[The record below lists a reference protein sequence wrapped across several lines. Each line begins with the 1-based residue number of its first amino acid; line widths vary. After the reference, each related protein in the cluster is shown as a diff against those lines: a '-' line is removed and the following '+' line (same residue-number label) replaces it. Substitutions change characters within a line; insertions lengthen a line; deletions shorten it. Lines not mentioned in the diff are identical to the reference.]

1 MKITILLIIL
11 SIASLL
17 FSVPKSSDT
26 TTQEKQDTLFADS
39 IFTNY
44 QPLYM
49 QNRFTD
55 NLWINQ
61 PLKEY
66 NRYQNILFSVVFSYF
81 TFNRTDS
88 DGGPYIM
95 ATIPT
100 AAVFGGAIGLSKAG
114 YHQFFSSNTVPKFR
128 KPILFIENGVLLN
141 DEPGYTTKIA
151 YKRNFSCFDEIGVT
165 FGCEQ
170 YNYSNL
176 FNLHAEITD
185 YKLNIDHFYL
195 FYSLGLG
202 YSDSHYKTE
211 DSDSYE
217 KNLDFSANLQAGIKL
232 NLFDFTYFKVG
243 FNYHYSPILD
253 KIADESSEHDDSIKS
268 NFVFI
273 IGTELF

>member
-1 MKITILLIIL
+1 MKKTLLLIML

-26 TTQEKQDTLFADS
+26 TTPEKQDTLLAVS
-39 IFTNY
+39 ILTTY

-49 QNRFTD
+49 QNSFTD

-61 PLKEY
+61 PIKEF
-66 NRYQNILFSVVFSYF
+66 NRYHNLLYSIAFSYVISK
-81 TFNRTDS
+81 RSYSDS
-88 DGGPYIM
+88 GYLTV
-95 ATIPT
+95 ATPT
-100 AAVFGGAIGLSKAG
+100 AAVAGGVIGLSKVA
-114 YHQFFSSNTVPKFR
+114 YHKFFSSNPNPKFR
-128 KPILFIENGVLLN
+128 KPILFIENGVVFN
-141 DEPGYTTKIA
+141 DRSGSFTKLA
-151 YKRNFSCFDEIGVT
+151 YRKKVSFIDEIGIKYGFEEYYGSTLINVH
-165 FGCEQ
+165 
-170 YNYSNL
+170 L
-176 FNLHAEITD
+176 EITD
-185 YKLNIDHFYL
+185 YRLDNEYINL
-195 FYSLGLG
+195 SYSLGLG